1 MLDGVNIHGQCLVLL
16 VYMSEI
22 GGQCLVAVLKVND
35 LALHGVV
42 RDNQI
47 VVVDSASVK
56 LSVEVCNSGIQV
68 RNLIGKGKI
77 TLLQ

>member
-1 MLDGVNIHGQCLVLL
+1 MELVIEDNIVMLDGVNIHGQCLVLL

-42 RDNQI
+42 RDN
-47 VVVDSASVK
+47 
-56 LSVEVCNSGIQV
+56 
-68 RNLIGKGKI
+68 
-77 TLLQ
+77 